1 MNFIDSQKVIHKA
14 KHAKLKKKNW
24 SSMPILYQVQI
35 VEGTPDLF
43 KQNIKYPFTQDSTRT
58 VSIDQS

>member
-1 MNFIDSQKVIHKA
+1 M
-14 KHAKLKKKNW
+14 
-24 SSMPILYQVQI
+24 SMSTLYQVQI